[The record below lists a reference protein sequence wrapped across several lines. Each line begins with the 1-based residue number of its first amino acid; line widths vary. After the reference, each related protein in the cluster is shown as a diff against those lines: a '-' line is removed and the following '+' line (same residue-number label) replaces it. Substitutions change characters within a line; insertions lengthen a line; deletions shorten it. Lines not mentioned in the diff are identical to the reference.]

1 MSPSLISGLIAI
13 AVVVV
18 VAMMMRRNSTDEAAT
33 PTPRPQLSREPYG
46 DGGVA
51 VMEADPDAED
61 DDEADDADDSH
72 VAAVT
77 SDGEAFVAYRHAV
90 LMIPPEESGEAWKVG
105 AGMKASNMRGEQALG
120 MVWQAGDWTGAR
132 IVRGGADEGPWRLEG
147 LGRDGEYTAFG
158 FESREGAEAAKQ
170 LFERIGVV
178 RLGMDEDGN
187 PAPPSAEQ
195 FEEARRIYEE
205 TSAALDMPDEDPR

>member
-1 MSPSLISGLIAI
+1 MSPSVTSGLIAI

-18 VAMMMRRNSTDEAAT
+18 VAMMMRRGSTDEAAT
-33 PTPRPQLSREPYG
+33 PRPRPQPQPSREPPG

-61 DDEADDADDSH
+61 DDEAGDPQ

-77 SDGEAFVAYRHAV
+77 SEGEAFVAYRHAV

-132 IVRGGADEGPWRLEG
+132 VVRGGADEGPWRFEG

-158 FESREGAEAAKQ
+158 FESREGAEAAKH

-195 FEEARRIYEE
+195 FEEARRVYDE